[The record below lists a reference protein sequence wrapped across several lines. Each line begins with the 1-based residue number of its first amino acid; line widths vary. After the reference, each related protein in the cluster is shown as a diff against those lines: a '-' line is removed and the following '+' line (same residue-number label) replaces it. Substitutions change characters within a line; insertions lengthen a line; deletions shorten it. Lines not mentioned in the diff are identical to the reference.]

1 MFQDIVL
8 LGGDGGKR
16 ESNRDVLA
24 KILLFKKQTF
34 IRRGGSL
41 NVNRICRTYMTAY
54 FWLPGYS
61 DYLAVTEREAKMQAR
76 GGDQI

>member
-1 MFQDIVL
+1 MFQDIVVL
-8 LGGDGGKR
+8 LGGDRGEER

-24 KILLFKKQTF
+24 KILLFKKQRLTF

-41 NVNRICRTYMTAY
+41 NVNRICRIYMTAY

-61 DYLAVTEREAKMQAR
+61 DYLAVTERETKM
-76 GGDQI
+76 